1 MKIEL
6 DKTEQNNKLTK
17 ERVIQNII
25 DSINHQIKKTYS
37 CAAMC
42 HYMNDIGNCVLAGEE
57 VLEYKDGVGFLRT
70 ESCLT
75 LKPILSDLQTLKDF
89 HNKLLNNQKQNDM
102 DVDVDSIIF
111 DKEK

>member
-6 DKTEQNNKLTK
+6 DTQQNNKLTK
-17 ERVIQNII
+17 ERVIENII
-25 DSINHQIKKTYS
+25 DSINHKIKKPYS

-75 LKPILSDLQTLKDF
+75 LKPILNNTEILEEF
-89 HNKLLNNQKQNDM
+89 HNKILNNQKQNDM